1 MSAAACRGDLMP
13 KPSSA
18 PDPAAVLVA
27 AERGEA
33 DTRPR
38 SYHMPMPA
46 KDRQRSERHADP
58 GSLEELSAAIES
70 GAGMPAVA
78 RAAARALDA
87 SVALIDRSSN
97 VLAVATAS
105 PDEERKLLAGS
116 SGAETVELR
125 VADAAVGELRWRPR
139 GDDEPDAALLRMVA
153 TLLGLELERSRSPE
167 WATEEAT
174 GDFVRALLG
183 RKLTDRS
190 DIEARAAELGTDL
203 SRGTGVLI
211 ARAHPHTAQAG
222 EWRARVLTIAMRS
235 IRAVGAGG
243 LAGEGNQDGEAAE
256 IVAIVPAGDDER
268 LARAADGLVDELEEG
283 LGGFSISVS
292 RSRLARDPG
301 DLYRAAQE
309 ALLAANV
316 GEAEGKRLL
325 AFEDTGAYRLLLPA
339 MSEDPA
345 ELERFYSETVEPL
358 VAYDEQY
365 ETELVGTIETYLEN
379 DGSVAATA
387 QQLFTHRHT
396 IRYRLE
402 RARELSGHDVTSTEG
417 REKLG
422 LGLKAMR
429 VLGIASPRGPADEPG
444 TEAGRVPPAETD

>member
-1 MSAAACRGDLMP
+1 
-13 KPSSA
+13 
-18 PDPAAVLVA
+18 
-27 AERGEA
+27 
-33 DTRPR
+33 
-38 SYHMPMPA
+38 
-46 KDRQRSERHADP
+46 
-58 GSLEELSAAIES
+58 
-70 GAGMPAVA
+70 
-78 RAAARALDA
+78 
-87 SVALIDRSSN
+87 
-97 VLAVATAS
+97 
-105 PDEERKLLAGS
+105 
-116 SGAETVELR
+116 
-125 VADAAVGELRWRPR
+125 
-139 GDDEPDAALLRMVA
+139 MVA

-167 WATEEAT
+167 WATEEAA

-183 RKLTDRS
+183 RKLTDRA

-211 ARAHPHTAQAG
+211 ARAHPHVAQTG
-222 EWRARVLTIAMRS
+222 EWRGRVLTIAQRA
-235 IRAVGAGG
+235 IRAVSAGG
-243 LAGEGNQDGEAAE
+243 LAGEGNQDGEGAE
-256 IVAIVPAGDDER
+256 VVAIVPVGDDER
-268 LARAADGLVDELEEG
+268 LTRAAAGLVDELEAG
-283 LGGFSISVS
+283 LSGFTVSVS
-292 RSRLARDPG
+292 RSRLAADPG

-316 GEAEGKRLL
+316 GEAEGTRVL

-365 ETELVGTIETYLEN
+365 ETELVPTVETYLEN
-379 DGSVAATA
+379 DGNVAATA
-387 QQLFTHRHT
+387 QQLYTHRHT

-402 RARELSGHDVTSTEG
+402 RARELCGHDVTSTEG

-444 TEAGRVPPAETD
+444 TEAGRVPPAESD